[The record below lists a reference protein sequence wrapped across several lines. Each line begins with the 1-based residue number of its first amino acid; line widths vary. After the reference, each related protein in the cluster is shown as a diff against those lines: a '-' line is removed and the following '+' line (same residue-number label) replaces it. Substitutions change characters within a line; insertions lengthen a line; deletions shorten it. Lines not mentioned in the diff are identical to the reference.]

1 MKIWD
6 GATFG
11 RLTAT
16 WCFQQ
21 RLKLPAAF
29 ILNIIDVRDDTTDD
43 LYPHEDVGGWLRI
56 FEQAVLEFG
65 LQFAHAIRAR

>member
-1 MKIWD
+1 MKRGPLWARGPI
-6 GATFG
+6 
-11 RLTAT
+11 
-16 WCFQQ
+16 
-21 RLKLPAAF
+21 AF